1 MAQGA
6 PQSLDEILDAA
17 KIYEAWDHWDL
28 EMTLLDNSM
37 IYPKRWF
44 SIAIFNY
51 HQLPKA
57 IIMVYNTPKSRKG
70 SFFLIK
76 GWDWNGLD
84 DLHQII

>member
-70 SFFLIK
+70 SFFFNQRL
-76 GWDWNGLD
+76 GLEW
-84 DLHQII
+84 IG